1 MRIGQ
6 VPHRYY
12 PSMGG
17 IENYVR
23 RLKGS
28 LERRGHEVRV
38 YTTDFG
44 IPKRAELEGG
54 VFYCRTNIAIHR
66 NPFSGELLRRLRE
79 SDDDI
84 YHLHSPWF
92 FPSLFGARILD
103 RKPKVMT
110 VHGARI
116 GVGPMLSVLSLL
128 YHPFARQVLHN
139 MDKIIALTKSER
151 YYLVRRFELP
161 RRKVVVVPNGVEVE
175 SFRARPGAVGEFI
188 RGHGLKEESFKVL
201 YVGRIIPEKNP
212 DKLIS
217 AVTKHMGEGDVEVIM
232 VGDGS
237 PDYIAKLKRASNGGV
252 HILGKLSF
260 EELVA
265 AYRASDLFV
274 FLGLLEGLPTVILE
288 AMVCGLP
295 VLATPVAGIPDV
307 IVEGVNGMLLDLP
320 IKEEDIASKIG
331 RFMNLGDSDVRRMGK
346 VNVRK
351 VKREYNW
358 KGVVDRI
365 LDVYNQVLE
374 MHRR

>member
-12 PSMGG
+12 PSVGG

-28 LERRGHEVRV
+28 LERRGHEVNV
-38 YTTDFG
+38 YTTDLG

-66 NPFSGELLRRLRE
+66 NPFSGELLRRLKE

-92 FPSLFGARILD
+92 FPSLFGARILN

-151 YYLVRRFELP
+151 DYLVHRFELP
-161 RRKVVVVPNGVEVE
+161 RRKVVVVPNGVKVE
-175 SFRARPGAVGEFI
+175 SFRARPGAIGEFI
-188 RGHGLKEESFKVL
+188 RRHGLKEESFKVL

-320 IKEEDIASKIG
+320 IREEDIADKISH
-331 RFMNLGDSDVRRMGK
+331 FMKLGDSDLRRMGEA
-346 VNVRK
+346 NVRK

-358 KGVVDRI
+358 KGVVSRI
-365 LDVYNQVLE
+365 LEVYTQVLG
-374 MHRR
+374 M

>member
-12 PSMGG
+12 PSVGG

-28 LERRGHEVRV
+28 LERRGHEVNV

-44 IPKRAELEGG
+44 IPKRAELERG

-66 NPFSGELLRRLRE
+66 NPFSGELLRRLRG

-151 YYLVRRFELP
+151 DYLVHRFELP

-188 RGHGLKEESFKVL
+188 QKHGLKE
-201 YVGRIIPEKNP
+201 
-212 DKLIS
+212 
-217 AVTKHMGEGDVEVIM
+217 
-232 VGDGS
+232 
-237 PDYIAKLKRASNGGV
+237 
-252 HILGKLSF
+252 
-260 EELVA
+260 
-265 AYRASDLFV
+265 
-274 FLGLLEGLPTVILE
+274 
-288 AMVCGLP
+288 
-295 VLATPVAGIPDV
+295 
-307 IVEGVNGMLLDLP
+307 
-320 IKEEDIASKIG
+320 
-331 RFMNLGDSDVRRMGK
+331 
-346 VNVRK
+346 
-351 VKREYNW
+351 
-358 KGVVDRI
+358 
-365 LDVYNQVLE
+365 
-374 MHRR
+374 